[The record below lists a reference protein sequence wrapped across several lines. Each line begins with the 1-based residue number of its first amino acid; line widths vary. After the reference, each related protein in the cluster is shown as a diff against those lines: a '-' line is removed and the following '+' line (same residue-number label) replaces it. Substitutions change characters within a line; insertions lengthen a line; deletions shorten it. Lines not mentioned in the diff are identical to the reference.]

1 MSQRPSS
8 DSTSSGDESFED
20 ALLLAVERKVQENTR
35 AISSAQ
41 PSLPP
46 PPPRPPPGCFPSP
59 KRLVRGVARRIF
71 GVATGSSSSSSPR
84 RIPPRGRASFAVADK
99 SESAPP
105 VQARTGSEEEA
116 RREEDQV
123 ALTRSGYGAMMRS
136 ALADIQEDA
145 EGQEQAPFA
154 KMQEAMTGLMK
165 LTYGKAEPTNPSQLP
180 REFATRWPHSDD
192 DLSHRGLMD
201 DPVILAS
208 GHSVDGSYHQWSC
221 PLNNNVCP
229 ITHKTLSHSST
240 APNHLLGDMIA
251 AWRLDHMAHSPDS
264 TADKLSI
271 PLAPSEEQ
279 IQDILQKFSGHS
291 VMQEEA
297 LQKIHRLSKITKG
310 EQPCLHEWP
319 GLVSEL
325 LDLRKNWKSTWTQ
338 RLEEQR
344 LGVILNLSVYRPNG
358 EILAGENRLPV
369 ALKKIVHKLHKHRSQ
384 PSAFAK
390 VASIVAILSEF
401 DMFRKGILDIGGM
414 ELLRDLLMI
423 EDAVVR
429 KEAVTAIRG
438 LCADDEGKTN
448 AQSCNV
454 PDALLEC
461 LMVSDEVLLVLD
473 CLPKDPCLVDKIS
486 EKAVQLVN
494 IIMPEQGTAP
504 VTPVATYSAISL
516 VHAIIQRDPYK
527 MEQVKNLEDFK
538 ERLVELS
545 SGRLP
550 MQTMLQ
556 VDAINNSS
564 VLQFW

>member
-8 DSTSSGDESFED
+8 HSTSSGDESFED

-41 PSLPP
+41 PS
-46 PPPRPPPGCFPSP
+46 P

-71 GVATGSSSSSSPR
+71 GVATGSSSFSSPR

-105 VQARTGSEEEA
+105 VQARTGSEEET

-145 EGQEQAPFA
+145 EGQEHAPFA
-154 KMQEAMTGLMK
+154 KLQEAMTGLMK

-201 DPVILAS
+201 GPVILAS

-221 PLNNNVCP
+221 PLNNNVYP

-240 APNHLLGDMIA
+240 APNHLLSDMIA

-291 VMQEEA
+291 
-297 LQKIHRLSKITKG
+297 G

-401 DMFRKGILDIGGM
+401 DMFKKGILDIGGM
-414 ELLRDLLMI
+414 EMLRDLLMI

-438 LCADDEGKTN
+438 LCADDE
-448 AQSCNV
+448 A
-454 PDALLEC
+454 DALLEC

-494 IIMPEQGTAP
+494 IIMHEQGTAP

-556 VDAINNSS
+556 VDAIINSA